1 MKRIPHSHPTLGP
14 GEAQAAARVIR
25 SGRVAQGLEVEGFE
39 KEAARYIGLRHAAAV
54 SSGTAALA
62 LALRAVGAGL
72 DKEVIVPSYARPA
85 LIHAVRGMGAEPV
98 LADVYWHDGNLSVA
112 QVRRRLTHR
121 TAAVVAV
128 HSFGAAAEIEPL
140 VNLGVPVV
148 ENLAQA
154 FGAEDYNRRRLGTFG
169 AAAVASFDAEALLT
183 SAGEGGMVL
192 SDDRRVADAVRD
204 LRTDDNKLSD
214 SPFGDVR
221 MTDVQA
227 AVGRVQLRRLPSF
240 LAARRRWAM
249 RYRDALKDL
258 GLEVPLP
265 LFGRA
270 YHRFVVRSRRPVT
283 DALLARFEEKGI
295 GIRRPIERPLHWDVA
310 EAGSFPV
317 TERVWRRSLSLPI
330 YPSLTDREFAQ
341 VVAVVREF
349 LA

>member
-1 MKRIPHSHPTLGP
+1 MKRIPHSRPTLGP
-14 GEAQAAARVIR
+14 GEARAAARVVR
-25 SGRVAQGLEVEGFE
+25 SGLVAPGPEAEGFE
-39 KEAARYIGLRHAAAV
+39 REAARYIGLRHAAAV

-62 LALRAVGAGL
+62 LALRAVGAGP

-85 LIHAVRGMGAEPV
+85 MIHAVRGTGAEPV

-148 ENLAQA
+148 EDLAQA

-204 LRTDDNKLSD
+204 LRADDKKLSA
-214 SPFGDVR
+214 SPFGDAQ
-221 MTDVQA
+221 MMDVQA
-227 AVGRVQLRRLPSF
+227 TVGRVQLRRLPSF

-249 RYRDALKDL
+249 KYREALKSFA
-258 GLEVPLP
+258 LEVPLP

-295 GIRRPIERPLHWDVA
+295 GIRRPIERPLHWDVP
-310 EAGSFPV
+310 EPGSFPV
-317 TERVWRRSLSLPI
+317 AERVWRRSLSLPI
-330 YPSLTDREFAQ
+330 YPSLTEREFRRI
-341 VVAVVREF
+341 VAAVRDMIG
-349 LA
+349 

>member
-1 MKRIPHSHPTLGP
+1 
-14 GEAQAAARVIR
+14 
-25 SGRVAQGLEVEGFE
+25 
-39 KEAARYIGLRHAAAV
+39 
-54 SSGTAALA
+54 
-62 LALRAVGAGL
+62 
-72 DKEVIVPSYARPA
+72 
-85 LIHAVRGMGAEPV
+85 
-98 LADVYWHDGNLSVA
+98 
-112 QVRRRLTHR
+112 
-121 TAAVVAV
+121 
-128 HSFGAAAEIEPL
+128 
-140 VNLGVPVV
+140 
-148 ENLAQA
+148 
-154 FGAEDYNRRRLGTFG
+154 
-169 AAAVASFDAEALLT
+169 
-183 SAGEGGMVL
+183 
-192 SDDRRVADAVRD
+192 
-204 LRTDDNKLSD
+204 
-214 SPFGDVR
+214 
-221 MTDVQA
+221 
-227 AVGRVQLRRLPSF
+227 
-240 LAARRRWAM
+240 M